1 MIIRSH
7 APCLESHGERLIA
20 PPVRRQDGAE
30 EVGTVGPNQLAG
42 VVRQDVHHV
51 PGVRSRPE
59 GPRGGHGPVAVS
71 NLAAG
76 EGRGGRREPSGGGR
90 LYGNMHHNS
99 LGQCHLTGSYQ
110 KSGTL
115 WEKKTVWFQSLI
127 FVFSSRRSQ
136 ESSVWAQRMEASARY
151 VWVKNKTKP
160 KKKKSRYL
168 NRDGKVWS
176 LC

>member
-7 APCLESHGERLIA
+7 ASCLESHGERLVA

-76 EGRGGRREPSGGGR
+76 EGRGGRREPSVGGR

-99 LGQCHLTGSYQ
+99 LGQCHLTGSCQ

-115 WEKKTVWFQSLI
+115 WKKNCLISVSLS
-127 FVFSSRRSQ
+127 FFFFPPDADGLRGPPCERRGWRRVRATC
-136 ESSVWAQRMEASARY
+136 E
-151 VWVKNKTKP
+151 
-160 KKKKSRYL
+160 
-168 NRDGKVWS
+168 
-176 LC
+176 